1 MVNNHEAR
9 NILNPA
15 APVSVG
21 KMTSAASYCTML
33 PHPLT
38 SDRVSFELSEEALQ
52 SLRAKLVSTPGLGA
66 FGLRTSKPNSIHGP
80 SCSPHDS
87 EFADWKLKH
96 PCMLKEL
103 GAFVAGSRGKRLA
116 VFLDYDGTLTPIVK
130 DPDRAFMSDQMRD
143 IVRNLATLFP
153 TAIISGRGREKVQSF
168 VKLQELFYAGSHGMD
183 ISGPQGDRRQS
194 VEQLA
199 FRPAARFEP
208 VMQEVFQW
216 LQQRIKS
223 IPGATV
229 EDNKFCVSVHFR
241 NCEEES
247 WPEVQAVL
255 AEALQMQPELRLSRG
270 RKVLEL
276 RPQVE
281 WNKGHAVEHLLG
293 ALGLGSYD
301 DVLPLYIGD
310 DRTDEDAFKMLAD
323 RSSGFGILVSSR
335 AKPTAAK
342 FTLRDPTE
350 VMTFLERLVSWGST
364 SDNAWHAAR
373 GCIGWKMTAA
383 RATTGNGFCRDASSS
398 PPPAKRLSDLQN
410 GHTSLSQLP
419 GNCNGVRQV
428 VNGSSSGRTTAPA
441 DGDDCSSLNS
451 DGSGDSTRSDCLLS
465 VRKELDRL
473 KCSSGKG
480 RGESVGQHGS
490 VPPSVTSGLTHP
502 VCSEVERL
510 SLSPFGD
517 ALPAKHNSSF
527 FTANPT
533 RAHPNSSHMT

>member
-1 MVNNHEAR
+1 
-9 NILNPA
+9 
-15 APVSVG
+15 
-21 KMTSAASYCTML
+21 
-33 PHPLT
+33 
-38 SDRVSFELSEEALQ
+38 
-52 SLRAKLVSTPGLGA
+52 
-66 FGLRTSKPNSIHGP
+66 
-80 SCSPHDS
+80 
-87 EFADWKLKH
+87 
-96 PCMLKEL
+96 MLKEFD
-103 GAFVAGSRGKRLA
+103 AFVAGLRGKRLA

-130 DPDRAFMSDQMRD
+130 DPDRAFMADQMRD
-143 IVRNLATLFP
+143 IVRCLATLFP

-194 VEQLA
+194 LEQLA
-199 FRPAARFEP
+199 FRAAARFEP
-208 VMQEVFQW
+208 IMQEVFRW

-301 DVLPLYIGD
+301 DVMPLYIGD
-310 DRTDEDAFKMLAD
+310 DRTDEDAFQMLAD

-350 VMTFLERLVSWGST
+350 VMTFLERLVAWGST

-373 GCIGWKMTAA
+373 GCIGWKMTAV

-398 PPPAKRLSDLQN
+398 PPAAHELDDLQN
-410 GHTSLSQLP
+410 GHTIFSQLP
-419 GNCNGVRQV
+419 EISNGVCHISV
-428 VNGSSSGRTTAPA
+428 GSSSVQTTAPA
-441 DGDDCSSLNS
+441 VGDDCSSRNS
-451 DGSGDSTRSDCLLS
+451 DGSGDSTRSDGFLPIL
-465 VRKELDRL
+465 KEPD
-473 KCSSGKG
+473 CGTGSSGKG
-480 RGESVGQHGS
+480 SGESIEQHGS
-490 VPPSVTSGLTHP
+490 AHPSVTSGLTHP

-517 ALPAKHNSSF
+517 PLPVKHTSSF
-527 FTANPT
+527 LTANRT
-533 RAHPNSSHMT
+533 LARPNSSHMT